1 MSPVSAVACALSAA
15 VVLLFPPGALAE
27 SAGTLSLTRALQRA
41 LAANPRLTAA
51 ERDIGIATGRR
62 IQSGAIPNPELSFE
76 LDNVFGTGDYRGTRS
91 AETTLQLGQ
100 LVELGGKRQA
110 RIAAG
115 TAELDGAYW
124 QRAAVRLE
132 VLSETAIAFYNVLSA
147 QRRVQIFDAQIA
159 SLARL
164 LPLLQ
169 RRVDAGASSPAEIAR
184 VQVAADLVRAERE
197 RALTELSIA
206 RRELAALM
214 GINNPDFRSVVGDL
228 NSVGRPPA
236 FQTLLRAIESN
247 PQLIRWTAVRAQR
260 DAELLTARLKPVPD
274 VRLAAGWRHFRETN
288 DNAVRLGISIPIPVW
303 DQNRGGII
311 EAQETLAKTDAERAS
326 SKTVLILTL
335 GRAYDT
341 LVGSLRELEILRGS
355 AIPNAR
361 RAVEGMESGYS
372 QGRFSLLELLD
383 VQNTATQAA
392 LREQEVLIKFHTS
405 LATIEGLTGNPFA
418 LTRER
423 SR

>member
-1 MSPVSAVACALSAA
+1 MFPRSAIAFALGAI
-15 VVLLFPPGALAE
+15 VVLLLPLGVSAE
-27 SAGTLSLTRALQRA
+27 SAGVLTLTRALQRA
-41 LAANPRLTAA
+41 LAANPRLTTA

-62 IQSGAIPNPELSFE
+62 IQAGAIPNPELFFE
-76 LDNVFGTGDYRGTRS
+76 LDNAFGTGDYRGTRS
-91 AETTLQLGQ
+91 AETTLQLSQ

-115 TAELDGAYW
+115 TAELDSAYW
-124 QRAAVRLE
+124 QRAAIRLE
-132 VLSETAIAFYNVLSA
+132 VLSETAVAFFNILSV

-159 SLARL
+159 SLNRL

-169 RRVDAGASSPAEIAR
+169 RRVDAGASSLAEVAR
-184 VQVAADLVRAERE
+184 AQVAGDLLRAERE

-206 RRELAALM
+206 RRELGVLM
-214 GINNPDFRSVVGDL
+214 GTNNPDFPRAGGDL
-228 NSVGRPPA
+228 SQVGRPPA
-236 FQTLLRAIESN
+236 FQALLRAIENN
-247 PQLIRWTAVRAQR
+247 PQLIRWTAIRAQR
-260 DAELLTARLKPVPD
+260 DAELLSARLKPVPD

-288 DNAVRLGISIPIPVW
+288 DNAVRLELTIPIPVW

-311 EAQETLAKTDAERAS
+311 EAQETLAKTDTERAS
-326 SKTVLILTL
+326 SKAFLILTL

-341 LVGSLRELEILRGS
+341 LTGSLRELDILRSS
-355 AIPNAR
+355 AIPNSR
-361 RAVEGMESGYS
+361 RAVEGMESGYN

-383 VQNTATQAA
+383 VQNTATQTA

-418 LTRER
+418 LSRER
-423 SR
+423 TR

>member
-1 MSPVSAVACALSAA
+1 MSPVSAFACALGAA
-15 VVLLFPPGALAE
+15 VVLLIPPGALAE
-27 SAGTLSLTRALQRA
+27 STGALSLTRALQRA

-51 ERDIGIATGRR
+51 ERDIGVAAGRR

-76 LDNVFGTGDYRGTRS
+76 LDNVFGTGDYRGTRA
-91 AETTLQLGQ
+91 AETTLQLSQ
-100 LVELGGKRQA
+100 LVELGAKRQA

-132 VLSETAIAFYNVLSA
+132 VLSETAIAFFNVLSA

-184 VQVAADLVRAERE
+184 AQVAADLVRAERE

-206 RRELAALM
+206 RRELAVLM
-214 GINNPDFRSVVGDL
+214 GTNNPDFRSVLGDL
-228 NSVGRPPA
+228 SNVGRPPP

-303 DQNRGGII
+303 DQNRGAII
-311 EAQETLAKTDAERAS
+311 
-326 SKTVLILTL
+326 
-335 GRAYDT
+335 
-341 LVGSLRELEILRGS
+341 
-355 AIPNAR
+355 
-361 RAVEGMESGYS
+361 
-372 QGRFSLLELLD
+372 
-383 VQNTATQAA
+383 
-392 LREQEVLIKFHTS
+392 
-405 LATIEGLTGNPFA
+405 
-418 LTRER
+418 
-423 SR
+423 